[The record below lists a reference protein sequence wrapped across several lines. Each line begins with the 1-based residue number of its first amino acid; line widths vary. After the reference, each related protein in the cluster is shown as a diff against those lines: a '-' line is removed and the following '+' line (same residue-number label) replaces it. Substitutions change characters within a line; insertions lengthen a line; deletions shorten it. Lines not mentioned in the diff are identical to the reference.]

1 MEVAIMLR
9 GGATGM
15 SIESEYVEHH
25 KRSRELAERARKV
38 LPSGV
43 THDSRFL
50 RPFPVYASRAS
61 GANKWDVDGHQY
73 IDYVMGHGALLL
85 GHNFPS
91 VSEAAQAQ
99 LALGTH
105 YGASQER
112 EIEWA
117 EEVVRLVPSA
127 ELVRFTS
134 SGTEATLMALRLARS
149 FTSRPGVIKFE
160 RHFHGWH
167 DYVAA
172 SSKYASNA
180 PAGVPASTMESVA
193 VLPLEM
199 DAVRATVQDRGD
211 VGAIIIESAGAS
223 SGTLPVP
230 PGFLQEL
237 RSFTSDAGIVMIMDE
252 VVTGFRWAPGGVQE
266 LERVTPDLTTL
277 AKILAGGFP
286 GGAVAGRREVMDRL
300 SFPESGAKTEK
311 IGHPGTF
318 NANPLS
324 AAAGTACL
332 REVADGSHQ
341 KKAAEY
347 AAQLRAGM
355 NAVLCRLGT
364 PGAVYGQSSEFRI
377 VLAGTKVPEATDYG
391 PLELPYELLAAGTPH
406 ERERLMQLGMLNRGV
421 HLFGGGG
428 MTSSVHTPADISQ
441 TVDAFSETVQALVSE
456 GAY

>member
-1 MEVAIMLR
+1 M
-9 GGATGM
+9 T
-15 SIESEYVEHH
+15 IESDYIAQHG
-25 KRSRELAERARKV
+25 RSQHLAERAREV

-50 RPFPVYASRAS
+50 RPFPIYADRAAGS
-61 GANKWDVDGHQY
+61 HKWDVDGNEY
-73 IDYVMGHGALLL
+73 VDYVMGHGALLL

-91 VSEAAQAQ
+91 VTEAAQAQ

-127 ELVRFTS
+127 EMVRFTS

-149 FTSRPGVIKFE
+149 FTGKPGVIKFD

-172 SSKYASNA
+172 SSKYSGSA

-193 VLPLEM
+193 VLPLDM
-199 DAVRATVQDRGD
+199 AAVADTVEKRGD

-230 PGFLQEL
+230 SGFLHEL
-237 RSFTSDAGIVMIMDE
+237 RAFTADHGLVMIMDE

-266 LERVTPDLTTL
+266 AEGVTPDLTTL

-286 GGAVAGRREVMDRL
+286 GGAVTGRRDVMGRL
-300 SFPESGAKTEK
+300 SFPEPGDKAEK

-332 REVADGSHQ
+332 REVGDGVHQ
-341 KKAAEY
+341 RKAAEN

-355 NAVLCRLGT
+355 NGALCRLGM

-377 VLAGTKVPEATDYG
+377 VLAGDKVPEATDYG

-406 ERERLMQLGMLNRGV
+406 ERERLLQLGMLNGGV
-421 HLFGGGG
+421 HLFGNGG
-428 MTSSVHTPADISQ
+428 MTSSVHSDADIAA
-441 TVDAFSETVQALVSE
+441 TVDAFGAAVEALVAE

>member
-1 MEVAIMLR
+1 
-9 GGATGM
+9 M
-15 SIESEYVEHH
+15 SIESDYIAKHQ
-25 KRSRELAERARKV
+25 RSQELAERARKV
-38 LPSGV
+38 LPSGI

-50 RPFPVYASRAS
+50 RPFPVYANRAA
-61 GANKWDVDGHQY
+61 GARKWDVDGNEY

-85 GHNFPS
+85 GHSFPA
-91 VSEAAQAQ
+91 VTEAAQAQ

-105 YGASQER
+105 YGASQEH

-127 ELVRFTS
+127 EMVRFTS

-149 FTSRPGVIKFE
+149 FTGKPGTIKFE

-172 SSKYASNA
+172 SSKYAGSA
-180 PAGVPASTMESVA
+180 PAGVPASTMSSVA
-193 VLPLEM
+193 VLPLDM
-199 DAVRATVQDRGD
+199 DAVQETVERRGD
-211 VGAIIIESAGAS
+211 VGAIIIEAAGAS

-230 PGFLQEL
+230 SGFLQEL
-237 RSFTSDAGIVMIMDE
+237 RSFTEVAGIVMIMDE

-266 LERVTPDLTTL
+266 VEGVTPDLTTL

-286 GGAVAGRREVMDRL
+286 GGAVAGRRDVMERL
-300 SFPESGAKTEK
+300 SFPEPGSKAEK

-341 KKAAEY
+341 RKAAEN
-347 AAQLRAGM
+347 ASQLRAGM
-355 NAVLCRLGT
+355 NAALCRLGM
-364 PGAVYGQSSEFRI
+364 PGAIYGQSSEFRI

-391 PLELPYELLAAGTPH
+391 PLDLPYELLAAGTPH
-406 ERERLMQLGMLNRGV
+406 ERERLMQLGMLNQGV
-421 HLFGGGG
+421 HLFGNGG
-428 MTSSVHTPADISQ
+428 MASSVHIAADIAES
-441 TVDAFSETVQALVSE
+441 VDAFGATVEELVAE